1 KGVGLANRD
10 LAIDLNLNL
19 SPGSFNKFPI
29 SSAAGRVA
37 VNTNEAVFVPD
48 FQVGYL
54 HSSYRFSGR
63 VGYNDSARVAGTAK
77 FGDLKDFWGKLFVK
91 KIAGRGEADF
101 EFSGRTKD
109 FDIRGKFR
117 SDSLYLYEIFSK
129 NFATDFDLKRFLTRR
144 RGEAAVR
151 FGPSRVYAVPADSA
165 RLDFTLDSN
174 LIDWKDGVA
183 SGPDWRLVASGH
195 LDLVDSLHQ
204 KLTLPEAKLIW
215 NKTPFVLSSPAQMRI
230 DSGGVTIEKANFRLA
245 DGAATVTGF
254 IGYNETLDLDF
265 SAEKIPVPSL
275 YTFLQRKEEPLGG
288 KASFSGQL
296 SGPFE
301 NPRMEL
307 SGKVDSL
314 KKKRLLLGDL
324 SGKIRYADRKFEFET
339 AAFESPYGSYQ
350 LSGFFPFDM
359 ALARRERR
367 VLDEPMNLSMSA
379 SGKRFDLLNLILPNV
394 ENLSGE
400 FKMDLAATGSPERPE
415 FTGEVSLAGGRL
427 KLLELENPIENLNTE
442 LVLKNTRLLVRSFS
456 GTSRWKGKSGR
467 VSAEGALEFTSREE
481 FGYNLKVK
489 GERFPFSYEFEPM
502 EGIANFDLTVSGQTP
517 PEVAGKIELLSLVYS
532 GDFAEETRTTPA
544 FTSSELSSR
553 WDFNLHLTALNN
565 WWVKTS
571 DVDAELKGDLFVLR
585 RDGVYNFLGTLET
598 IRGKYSL
605 LGNSFKI
612 ERGVITYDDIAE
624 ANPKLDIAAVSKMR
638 QRDTSQTIRPPD
650 LELRILIAGTL
661 KQPEVKPDP
670 SSPYT
675 EQDIVFLLASGS
687 ANPGSPGA
695 GGGFSRRLSV
705 GGLSLATQSLQRAAA
720 RQLGVETIEFAP
732 EGNGNLLES
741 RLTVGKYAL
750 PGLYIYGSS
759 PLSTFRGQELG
770 FEYSLGK
777 RFYLEGLK
785 DRNNL
790 YRFNLNLR
798 WEY

>member
-1 KGVGLANRD
+1 
-10 LAIDLNLNL
+10 
-19 SPGSFNKFPI
+19 
-29 SSAAGRVA
+29 
-37 VNTNEAVFVPD
+37 
-48 FQVGYL
+48 VGY
-54 HSSYRFSGR
+54 SDSASVSGR
-63 VGYNDSARVAGTAK
+63 AK

-91 KIAGRGEADF
+91 KITGQGEADF
-101 EFSGRTKD
+101 AFSGRTRD
-109 FDIRGKFR
+109 FDVRGKFL
-117 SDSLYLYEIFSK
+117 SDSVYLYDIFSE
-129 NFATDFDLKRFLTRR
+129 NFSADFDLKRFLTRR

-151 FGPSRVYAVPADSA
+151 FGKTQVYAVPADSA
-165 RLDFTLDSN
+165 RIDFSLDSN
-174 LIDWKDGVA
+174 RVDWKEGAA
-183 SGPDWRLVASGH
+183 SGPDWRLVFSGS
-195 LDLVDSLHQ
+195 LDLADSLHQ
-204 KLTLPEAKLIW
+204 KLTLPEARLVW
-215 NKTPFVLSSPAQMRI
+215 NKTPFELISPAKLSI
-230 DSGGVTIEKANFRLA
+230 DTGGVAIQKADFRAA
-245 DGAATVTGF
+245 DGTGRVTGF
-254 IGYNETLDLDF
+254 VGYNESLDLSF

-275 YTFLQRKEEPLGG
+275 YIFLKRREEPLGG
-288 KASFSGQL
+288 KASFSGRL

-324 SGKIRYADRKFEFET
+324 SGKVRYADRRFEFEN

-359 ALARRERR
+359 ALARREKR
-367 VLDEPMNLSMSA
+367 VMDEPMSLSATA

-400 FKMDLAATGSPERPE
+400 FKFSLAASGTPERPE
-415 FTGEVSLAGGRL
+415 FTGEVSLKNGRL
-427 KLLELENPIENLNTE
+427 KLMELENPIENLNTE
-442 LVLKNTRLLVRSFS
+442 LVLKNTRLMIRSFS

-467 VSAEGALEFTSREE
+467 VSAEGAMEFTSREE

-489 GERFPFSYEFEPM
+489 GEKFPFSYEFDAM

-517 PEVAGKIELLSLVYS
+517 PEVAGKIELLSMVYS

-544 FTSSELSSR
+544 FTSSELSSQ

-571 DVDAELKGDLFVLR
+571 DVDAELKGDLYVLR

-624 ANPKLDIAAVSKMR
+624 ANPKLDIAAVAKVR
-638 QRDTSQTIRPPD
+638 QPRQNEAERVPDT
-650 LELRILIAGTL
+650 ELRILIAGTL

-687 ANPGSPGA
+687 ANPDSLFAGT
-695 GGGFSRRLSV
+695 GGGFSQRISV

-732 EGNGNLLES
+732 EGNGNLL
-741 RLTVGKYAL
+741 
-750 PGLYIYGSS
+750 
-759 PLSTFRGQELG
+759 
-770 FEYSLGK
+770 
-777 RFYLEGLK
+777 
-785 DRNNL
+785 
-790 YRFNLNLR
+790 
-798 WEY
+798 